1 MSCLNVCFVVWKG
14 STQKTVPKWGM
25 SEYSSCMNQPMFF
38 VHSSFTVPVRKE
50 TGLILPSCKRI
61 LGISNIT
68 WLSTQGLN
76 SASDGDMFGTWKDK
90 FHNLIVFSVLVE
102 RMKHQSCSW
111 SINKEKLPRAWFV
124 SAHSSKQEIKPSP
137 FNLCKEIKA

>member
-1 MSCLNVCFVVWKG
+1 MTPQHLMFEYLLCSLNRKE
-14 STQKTVPKWGM
+14 TVPKWGM

-38 VHSSFTVPVRKE
+38 VHSSFTVPVMKE

-90 FHNLIVFSVLVE
+90 FHNMLVFPML
-102 RMKHQSCSW
+102 
-111 SINKEKLPRAWFV
+111 
-124 SAHSSKQEIKPSP
+124 SSKYNQGIIARSLVCASDSTRLRKYGSKKIRDFPILNCLNSVS
-137 FNLCKEIKA
+137 